1 MAQVIA
7 WQKTLAARLGGVTL
21 VLLAVAL
28 LVVLG
33 TFYMLASLQAEAR
46 WTALAAEGQEYHYQL
61 LFLANQ
67 YFRVPADQRAP
78 IRTSLEQLSDTA
90 ANGLR
95 RLREGDSAHGIPPAA
110 DAEVRSTIEKR
121 EEIWKEIKPV
131 VEQLLGKTKFQ
142 EAEDL
147 LARLEILSGQL
158 SEQIKEG
165 IARQDAAERH
175 RVAWFQALLAG
186 SAVLL
191 LACIGL
197 LVWMVRGVSGRTRAL
212 AGTAERIA
220 AGELDRTAN
229 VSGSDELAALCTAFN
244 TMTGSLRTTL
254 AKKIDEKTRNRAIL
268 DSTADGI
275 VTLDEKGTIRSTNS
289 AAERL
294 FGYKGDGLVG
304 RNVSVVV
311 PALYQE
317 DANYDDRDV
326 RPGEAQAIG
335 DESVVTGHHRD
346 GTQCTLALRVSE
358 MTYHGEKLFIA
369 TLRDITKAR
378 KIEEERSRVLA
389 AVREAVAQL
398 SSASAEILTST
409 QQQAAG
415 AQEQAAAV
423 TETVATVEEVTQ
435 TAEQAAQRA
444 KGVGEAVQHTL
455 EVGRVG
461 RKTVEESITAL
472 ENVRE
477 QVEATAETILALAE
491 QAQAIGEITATVADI
506 AEQTNLLAL
515 NAAIE
520 ASRAGE
526 HGRGFAVVAGEVKAL
541 ADQSKKAT
549 AQVRQILGE
558 VQKATNAAVLSTE
571 EVTKGVAA
579 AGKVSGNAGET
590 IRALAETLAEAAQAA
605 AQITASAGQQATGMA
620 QIHQAMR
627 NIDQV
632 SKQNLAA
639 VRQAEQAAQ
648 DLNTLGTRLSGIVG
662 N

>member
-1 MAQVIA
+1 MAKAIP
-7 WQKTLAARLGGVTL
+7 WRSTLAVKLGGI
-21 VLLAVAL
+21 LL
-28 LVVLG
+28 
-33 TFYMLASLQAEAR
+33 
-46 WTALAAEGQEYHYQL
+46 
-61 LFLANQ
+61 
-67 YFRVPADQRAP
+67 
-78 IRTSLEQLSDTA
+78 
-90 ANGLR
+90 
-95 RLREGDSAHGIPPAA
+95 
-110 DAEVRSTIEKR
+110 
-121 EEIWKEIKPV
+121 
-131 VEQLLGKTKFQ
+131 
-142 EAEDL
+142 
-147 LARLEILSGQL
+147 
-158 SEQIKEG
+158 
-165 IARQDAAERH
+165 
-175 RVAWFQALLAG
+175 ALLAL
-186 SAVLL
+186 SLL
-191 LACIGL
+191 LLLGNLYLLASVQWDSDSLNTFGRGRYYGYATAYLASRLFDEKEAGRVQTQRQLDDMAAAMDQRFERLLTGAEAVRNSQVRQGVQQDQKAWERIKESLRTISSRLSREEAKNDLFALGNEIDALVAQINAGSDQLEKLTQDRMLLLRYLQGAFGVLVLAIIGL
-197 LVWMVRGVSGRTRAL
+197 AFWLTHDFVHRTRAL
-212 AGTAERIA
+212 AGTVERIT
-220 AGELDRTAN
+220 AGELDQTAS
-229 VSGSDELAALCTAFN
+229 VSGNDELAALCTAFN
-244 TMTGSLRTTL
+244 AMTANLRTTL
-254 AKKIDEKTRNRAIL
+254 AKETDEKTRNRAIL

-275 VTLDEKGTIRSTNS
+275 LTLDEKGTINATNS
-289 AAERL
+289 AVERL

-317 DANYDDRDV
+317 GEKYEDRDV

-335 DESVVTGHHRD
+335 GESVVTGNRRD
-346 GTQCTLALRVSE
+346 GTHCTLALRVSE

-369 TLRDITKAR
+369 TLRDITKTR

-389 AVREAVAQL
+389 AIREAVAQL
-398 SSASAEILTST
+398 SSASAQILTST

-435 TAEQAAQRA
+435 TAEHAAQRA
-444 KGVGEAVQHTL
+444 QGVGEAVQHTL
-455 EVGRVG
+455 EVGRAG
-461 RKTVEESITAL
+461 RKTVEESIAAL
-472 ENVRE
+472 DKVRE

-526 HGRGFAVVAGEVKAL
+526 HGRAFSVVAGEVKAL

-571 EVTKGVAA
+571 EVTKGVAT
-579 AGKVSGNAGET
+579 AGAVSAHAGET

-605 AQITASAGQQATGMA
+605 AQIAASAGQQATGMA
-620 QIHQAMR
+620 QIHHAMH

-632 SKQNLAA
+632 AKQNLAA

-648 DLNTLGTRLSGIVG
+648 NLNALGGRLSGIVG
-662 N
+662 S